1 MKNIPVI
8 PRAKPEGPLRPH
20 ERSLA
25 TLGMTPRFYRRAFI
39 AGAAVL
45 SVLPL
50 TSARAT
56 PEAMAA
62 AIKEVVGDNPIREG
76 RVTLDLPPLIENGNA
91 VPLTVSVE
99 SPMSEADHVK
109 AIHVFNEK
117 NPQPHVFDA
126 RLGPRNGKAVIA
138 TRIKLGDSQKI
149 VAIAET
155 SKGEFFSASAD
166 VIVTLAA
173 CLEDLT

>member
-1 MKNIPVI
+1 MP
-8 PRAKPEGPLRPH
+8 
-20 ERSLA
+20 
-25 TLGMTPRFYRRAFI
+25 GMTKGGTTTEGATRRTFL
-39 AGAAVL
+39 AGAALV
-45 SVLPL
+45 SVLP
-50 TSARAT
+50 SSAARAT

-62 AIKEVVGDNPIREG
+62 AIKEVVGDKAVREA

-91 VPLTVSVE
+91 VPLTVSVD
-99 SPMSEADHVK
+99 SPMTDADHVK

-126 RLGPRNGKAVIA
+126 KLGPKNGKATIS
-138 TRIKLGDSQKI
+138 TRIKLGDSQKL
-149 VAIAET
+149 VAVAET
-155 SKGEFFSASAD
+155 SKGEFLSASAD